1 MGQPQGRWREKHA
14 LEKERLLR
22 MEFRTFAN
30 IFLRIPCQIVKTG
43 RRIVHRLLAW
53 NVWQRVFFRVVARV
67 GRPLRC

>member
-1 MGQPQGRWREKHA
+1 M
-14 LEKERLLR
+14 EKERLLR

-53 NVWQRVFFRVVARV
+53 NAWQRVFLRVVARV